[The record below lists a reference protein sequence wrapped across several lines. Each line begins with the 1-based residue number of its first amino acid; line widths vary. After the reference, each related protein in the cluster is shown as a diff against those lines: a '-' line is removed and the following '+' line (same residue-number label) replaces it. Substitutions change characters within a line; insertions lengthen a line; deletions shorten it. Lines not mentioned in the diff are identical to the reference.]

1 VAAAAT
7 QLIATRAAVPASAT
21 TSVSAQER
29 DPTSAV
35 SVGRA
40 LAAVLNSTPTSTST
54 EETVHNRAPSW
65 CGASLSVPASLAT
78 RTPSQ
83 ETEPASAPESV
94 LLPLTGGA
102 VQPAGSAPWKQDVF
116 QRVLTGS
123 YAVSPAGKGACG

>member
-1 VAAAAT
+1 M
-7 QLIATRAAVPASAT
+7 S
-21 TSVSAQER
+21 TSESTQER

-54 EETVHNRAPSW
+54 EETVHNSAPSL
-65 CGASLSVPASLAT
+65 CGAPLSVPASLAT